1 MGQKVHPRG
10 FRLGVLYS
18 WPSKW
23 FGKKNFREM
32 LQEDT
37 NIRSFLNCKLKEAG
51 VAGIEIQRSPRLIT
65 IIVQTSRPGLII
77 GRGGAGVE
85 QLKNEIKKKIS
96 AANQKMEV
104 KVNIEEIRNPY
115 AYAKLVAQGVAEQ
128 LEKRVA
134 FRRIMKQMAEKV
146 METQNVKGVK
156 IAVSG
161 RLNGADMGR
170 REWLAKGNIPLHTI
184 RANIDY
190 AGATAQTTYGA
201 VGVKVWIYSGEV
213 FERSAGRNKKK

>member
-37 NIRSFLNCKLKEAG
+37 RIREFLERKLKEAG
-51 VAGIEIQRSPRLIT
+51 VAGIEIERSPRLIT
-65 IIVQTSRPGLII
+65 ITVQTSRPGLII

-85 QLKNEIKKKIS
+85 QLKNEVKKQIS

-115 AYAKLVAQGVAEQ
+115 GHAKLVAQAVAEQ

-146 METQNVKGVK
+146 MEAQNVKGVK

-161 RLNGADMGR
+161 RLNGSDMGR

-184 RANIDY
+184 RANIDFACY
-190 AGATAQTTYGA
+190 TARTTYGA

-213 FERSAGRNKKK
+213 FEKSAAPVKKK

>member
-1 MGQKVHPRG
+1 MGQKVHPRS

-23 FGKKNFREM
+23 FGKTNFRGM

-37 NIRSFLNCKLKEAG
+37 RIREFLERKLKEAG

-65 IIVQTSRPGLII
+65 VTVQTSRPGLII

-85 QLKNEIKKKIS
+85 QLKNEVKKQIS
-96 AANQKMEV
+96 AASQKMEV

-115 AYAKLVAQGVAEQ
+115 GRAKLVAQSVAEQ

-134 FRRIMKQMAEKV
+134 FRRIMKQMVEKV
-146 METQNVKGVK
+146 MEAQNVKGVK
-156 IAVSG
+156 IALAG

-190 AGATAQTTYGA
+190 AGATARTTYGA
-201 VGVKVWIYSGEV
+201 VGVKVWIYTGEV
-213 FERSAGRNKKK
+213 FERTAATPKK

>member
-23 FGKKNFREM
+23 FGKKNFRDM

-37 NIRSFLNCKLKEAG
+37 RIRSFLERKLKEAG

-65 IIVQTSRPGLII
+65 VTVQTSRPGLII

-85 QLKNEIKKKIS
+85 QLKNEVKKQI
-96 AANQKMEV
+96 AAASRKMEV

-115 AYAKLVAQGVAEQ
+115 THAKLVAQSVAEQ

-134 FRRIMKQMAEKV
+134 FRRIMKQMSEKV
-146 METQNVKGVK
+146 MEAQNVKGVK
-156 IAVSG
+156 IALAG

-184 RANIDY
+184 RANIDF
-190 AGATAQTTYGA
+190 ACATARTTYGA
-201 VGVKVWIYSGEV
+201 VGVKVWIYTGEV
-213 FERSAGRNKKK
+213 FERTAAAKKK

>member
-1 MGQKVHPRG
+1 
-10 FRLGVLYS
+10 
-18 WPSKW
+18 
-23 FGKKNFREM
+23 M

-37 NIRSFLNCKLKEAG
+37 RIRSFLERKLKEAG
-51 VAGIEIQRSPRLIT
+51 IAGIEIQRSPRLIT
-65 IIVQTSRPGLII
+65 ITVQTSRPGLII

-85 QLKNEIKKKIS
+85 QLKNEVKKQIS
-96 AANQKMEV
+96 AASQKMEV

-115 AYAKLVAQGVAEQ
+115 GRAKLVAQSVAEQ

-134 FRRIMKQMAEKV
+134 FRRIMKQMSEKV
-146 METQNVKGVK
+146 MEAQNVKGVK
-156 IAVSG
+156 IALAG

-190 AGATAQTTYGA
+190 AGATARTTYGA
-201 VGVKVWIYSGEV
+201 VGVKVWIYTGEV
-213 FERSAGRNKKK
+213 FERPAATAKKK

>member
-23 FGKKNFREM
+23 FGKKNFRGM

-37 NIRSFLNCKLKEAG
+37 RIRSFLERKLKEAG
-51 VAGIEIQRSPRLIT
+51 IAGIEIQRSPRLIT
-65 IIVQTSRPGLII
+65 ITVQTSRPGLII

-85 QLKNEIKKKIS
+85 QLKNEVKKQIS
-96 AANQKMEV
+96 AASQKMEV

-115 AYAKLVAQGVAEQ
+115 GHAKLVAQGVAEQ

-134 FRRIMKQMAEKV
+134 FRRIMKQMSEKV
-146 METQNVKGVK
+146 MEAQNVKGVK
-156 IAVSG
+156 IALAG

-190 AGATAQTTYGA
+190 AGATARTTYGA
-201 VGVKVWIYSGEV
+201 VGVKVWIYTGEV
-213 FERSAGRNKKK
+213 FERTAATPKK

>member
-23 FGKKNFREM
+23 FGKKNFRDM

-37 NIRSFLNCKLKEAG
+37 RIRSFLERKLKEAG

-65 IIVQTSRPGLII
+65 IVVQTSRPGLII

-85 QLKNEIKKKIS
+85 QLKNEVKKQIS
-96 AANQKMEV
+96 AASQKMEV

-115 AYAKLVAQGVAEQ
+115 GRAKLVAQSVAEQ

-146 METQNVKGVK
+146 MEAQNVKGVK
-156 IAVSG
+156 IALAG

-190 AGATAQTTYGA
+190 AGATARTTYGA
-201 VGVKVWIYSGEV
+201 VGVKVWIYTGEV
-213 FERSAGRNKKK
+213 FERTAATPKR